1 MKSRRRGKTKHRT
14 ASVPNHEAK
23 READMRKHLLGAA
36 AITSLFV
43 YGTAFAADGPAAL
56 AGHVTS
62 AKEGAMEGVIVSAH
76 RDGSRLTIS
85 VATDAKGEYSF
96 PAAKLEPGHYRLSI
110 RAVGYDLAG
119 PDAAE
124 VTAGSTHNPDLRL
137 VPTHDLA
144 AQLSNAEWIASMPG
158 SDTQKKFLLSCNSCH
173 SYQRI
178 VNSKHTA
185 DEFLQLFQRMAGY
198 YPGSMPTHP
207 QRLVGTAR
215 RNLGGGMAGTGNAGG
230 ESVFEQ
236 AAKWLATVNLS
247 QGPHT
252 YALKTLPR
260 PSGRATHMIVTE
272 YDLPRKT
279 IEPHDVIVDRDGMVW
294 YSDFGALDLGKMDP
308 KTGEVTQYKIPEIKP
323 GFPVGTLDL
332 EQDPDGNL
340 WVAMMYQ
347 GGIARLDPKTGKV
360 TTWSVPQEW
369 QTDATQ
375 QSFLSPTA
383 MNVDGKVWV
392 KNSDRAQILRMDPE
406 TGKWENFGT
415 FKDPDTGRTIG
426 SYGIN
431 ATLGNKLFML
441 DFNSGDIGI
450 LDGATKKL
458 EIHRTAIAHS
468 RPRRGRV
475 DAEGRLWFAEYDGDA
490 IGVLDPKTKQIKEW
504 QAPLKWS
511 NPYDAVL
518 DKNGDVWSASMMN
531 DRVLRLNTKTGQF
544 TQYLL
549 PRFTN
554 ARRVFVDDSTDPV
567 TFWVGSAHGA
577 SIVKLEPTD

>member
-1 MKSRRRGKTKHRT
+1 MTTGMVINT
-14 ASVPNHEAK
+14 
-23 READMRKHLLGAA
+23 EADMRTHLLLGTAIAA
-36 AITSLFV
+36 LFV
-43 YGTAFAADGPAAL
+43 YGTASAADAPAAL
-56 AGHVTS
+56 TGTVTS

-76 RDGSRLTIS
+76 RDGSRMTIS
-85 VATDAKGEYSF
+85 VATNEKGEYRF
-96 PAAKLEPGHYRLSI
+96 PAAKLEPGHYRIAI
-110 RAVGYDLAG
+110 RAVGYDLDG
-119 PDAAE
+119 PDEAD
-124 VTAGSTHNPDLRL
+124 VKAGATSVADLKL
-137 VPTHDLA
+137 GPTHDLA
-144 AQLSNAEWIASMPG
+144 AQLTNAEWIASMPG
-158 SDTQKKFLLSCNSCH
+158 SDAQKKFLLSCNSCH

-178 VNSKHTA
+178 VNSTHTP
-185 DEFLQLFQRMAGY
+185 DEFKQVFQRMAGY

-215 RNLGGGMAGTGNAGG
+215 RNLGGGMTGTGNPGG
-230 ESVFEQ
+230 ESVFDK
-236 AAKWLATVNLS
+236 AANWLATVNLS
-247 QGPHT
+247 KGPTHS
-252 YALKTLPR
+252 YAFKTLPR
-260 PSGRATHMIVTE
+260 PTGRDTHMIVTE

-279 IEPHDVIVDRDGMVW
+279 IEPHDVIVDKNGMVW
-294 YSDFGALDLGKMDP
+294 YSDFGELFIGKMDP
-308 KTGEVTQYKIPEIKP
+308 KTGEVTEYLIPKIKE
-323 GFPVGTLDL
+323 GFPEGTLDL
-332 EQDPDGNL
+332 EQDAEGNL

-360 TTWSVPQEW
+360 TTWSVPKEW

-392 KNSDRAQILRMDPE
+392 KNSDRAQILRVDIN

-415 FKDPDTGRTIG
+415 FKDPETGRTFG

-431 ATLGNKLFML
+431 ADIDNKLYML
-441 DFNSGDIGI
+441 DFNSGNLGI

-458 EIHRTAIAHS
+458 EIHRTAIANS

-475 DAEGRLWFAEYDGDA
+475 DAQNRLWFAEYDGDA
-490 IGVLDPKTKQIKEW
+490 IGVLDPKTKAIKEW
-504 QAPLKWS
+504 RVPLQWS

-531 DRVLRLNTKTGQF
+531 DRVLRLNTKTGEF

-554 ARRVFVDDSTDPV
+554 ARRVFVDNSTDPV
-567 TFWVGSAHGA
+567 TFWVGSNHGA